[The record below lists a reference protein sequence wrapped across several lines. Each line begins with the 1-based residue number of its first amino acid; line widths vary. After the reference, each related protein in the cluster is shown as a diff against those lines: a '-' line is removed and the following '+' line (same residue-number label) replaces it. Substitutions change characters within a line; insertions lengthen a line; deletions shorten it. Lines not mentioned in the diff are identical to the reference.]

1 MDFMK
6 IFGRQKSKDV
16 AKDRLKLI
24 LINDKGD
31 LPKEVL
37 EKMKNEIL
45 LVISKY
51 IEFDSDD
58 VEISLS
64 KTESEQQSSPALIAN
79 IPIRHLR

>member
-6 IFGRQKSKDV
+6 MFGKQKSKDV

-31 LPKEVL
+31 LPKDVL

-51 IEFDSDD
+51 VEFDSDD

-64 KTESEQQSSPALIAN
+64 RMDSEQESSPALVAN
-79 IPIRHLR
+79 IPIKHLR

>member
-6 IFGRQKSKDV
+6 MFGKQKSKDV

-31 LPKEVL
+31 LPKDVL

-51 IEFDSDD
+51 VEFDSED

-64 KTESEQQSSPALIAN
+64 RTYAEENSSPALIAN
-79 IPIRHLR
+79 IPIKHLR

>member
-1 MDFMK
+1 MDLMK
-6 IFGRQKSKDV
+6 RFGKQKSKDI

-31 LPKEVL
+31 LPKDVL

-51 IEFDSDD
+51 VAFDSND

-64 KTESEQQSSPALIAN
+64 RADDEENSSPALIAN
-79 IPIRHLR
+79 IPIKHLR

>member
-6 IFGRQKSKDV
+6 MFGKQKSKDV

-31 LPKEVL
+31 LPKDVL

-51 IEFDSDD
+51 VEFDSED

-64 KTESEQQSSPALIAN
+64 RTDAEENSSPALIAN
-79 IPIRHLR
+79 IPIKHLR

>member
-1 MDFMK
+1 M
-6 IFGRQKSKDV
+6 FGRQKSKDV

-31 LPKEVL
+31 LPKDVL

-51 IEFDSDD
+51 VEFDSDD

-64 KTESEQQSSPALIAN
+64 RMDSEQESSPALVAN
-79 IPIRHLR
+79 IPI

>member
-6 IFGRQKSKDV
+6 MFGKQKSKDV

-31 LPKEVL
+31 LPKDVL

-51 IEFDSDD
+51 VEFDSED

-64 KTESEQQSSPALIAN
+64 RTDAEENSSPALIAN
-79 IPIRHLR
+79 IPIKPLR